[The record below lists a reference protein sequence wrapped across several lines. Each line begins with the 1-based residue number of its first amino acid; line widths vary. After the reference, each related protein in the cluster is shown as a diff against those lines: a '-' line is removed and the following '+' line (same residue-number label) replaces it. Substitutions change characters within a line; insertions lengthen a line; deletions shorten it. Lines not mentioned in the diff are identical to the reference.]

1 MHPLDRADML
11 PAVTSRGTRASA
23 GTVTHAPG
31 GVVGAS
37 STRRAILRSAAL
49 TAGAGSAAFTAACGA
64 GSTESTGAVRP
75 VARDVKDELIW
86 LSWSSNTGVRGT
98 AYGNMIKQFNERFPN
113 VTVTQIPPPSGPF
126 GVTFEKVVTTIA
138 GGERLDLV
146 GVVPEFIP
154 VYMDR
159 AKALTDLN
167 AWFRRDPSYKATDHV
182 KGAIDGLTWK
192 GKLGAV
198 PVGLSTSIAIYNAEM
213 LQRKGIAPPKADWN
227 LDQVVDLGKRLTE
240 PKGEETVWGFHDRMP
255 NPLRLYTY
263 IWAFGGEPMTPREEP
278 TQFRWSKD
286 PKTMQAI
293 EWVVDLHRKHG
304 IRAGGHTPEGN
315 SGSGA
320 FPKNRVAISGWQ
332 INIFP
337 SVPPDI
343 RYDVI
348 PMPRGPNGRHLYFWG
363 FCYGLAPQSKNPD
376 LSWELLKHV
385 TGVPGQTEWMTHAR
399 FAPSLKSLLN
409 GPYQKLDGPP
419 ASKQIVADA
428 ALSTERFPM
437 HTRWPDML
445 PKIEQL
451 IKDADAGV
459 KSVKDA
465 LTTLDAELEAI
476 AKSA

>member
-1 MHPLDRADML
+1 MLRTERADRS
-11 PAVTSRGTRASA
+11 V
-23 GTVTHAPG
+23 
-31 GVVGAS
+31 
-37 STRRAILRSAAL
+37 TRRVFHSASL
-49 TAGAGSAAFTAACGA
+49 AGLATTAAFTAACGA
-64 GSTESTGAVRP
+64 APEPAASLRTPSSDT
-75 VARDVKDELIW
+75 KDELIW
-86 LSWSSNTGVRGT
+86 LTWSSNTGVRGT
-98 AYGNMIKQFNERFPN
+98 AYGNMIKRFNERFPG
-113 VTVTQIPPPSGPF
+113 VTITQIPPPSGPF
-126 GVTFEKVVTTIA
+126 AATFEKLITTIA
-138 GGERLDLV
+138 AGERIDLT

-167 AWFRRDPSYKATDHV
+167 AWFRRDPAYKATDHV

-198 PVGLSTSIAIYNAEM
+198 PVGLSTSIAIYNAEL
-213 LQRKGIAPPKADWN
+213 LQRKGIAPPKADWDVN
-227 LDQVVDLGKRLTE
+227 QLVDLAKRLTE
-240 PKGEETVWGFHDRMP
+240 PKGEETVWGYHDRMP

-293 EWVVDLHRKHG
+293 EWVVDLHRKHSV
-304 IRAGGHTPEGN
+304 RAGGHTPEGD

-320 FPKNRVAISGWQ
+320 FPRNRVAISGWQ
-332 INIFP
+332 INIFD

-376 LSWELLKHV
+376 LAWELLKHV
-385 TGVPGQTEWMTHAR
+385 TGEAGQTEWMTHAR

-409 GPYQKLDGPP
+409 GPYQKLEGPP
-419 ASKQIVADA
+419 ASKQLVADA
-428 ALSTERFPM
+428 ALATERFPM
-437 HTRWPDML
+437 HSRWPDML

-451 IKDADAGV
+451 IRDADAGT

-476 AKSA
+476 AKSG